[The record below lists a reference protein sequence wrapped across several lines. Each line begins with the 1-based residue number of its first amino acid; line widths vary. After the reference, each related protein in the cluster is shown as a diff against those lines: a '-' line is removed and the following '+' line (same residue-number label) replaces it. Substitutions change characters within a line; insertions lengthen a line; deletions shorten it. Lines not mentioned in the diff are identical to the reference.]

1 MSHKAVLLYSHPIA
15 KAAERTVFQT
25 ALRCFLNS
33 TIYPFVKFYLTFP
46 YSVVLYN
53 QITTVKA
60 GINMKT
66 LEEQIKDLKAEY
78 ETLND
83 EQKFMVYVYLS
94 TLQYKQRQEQLVQQ

>member
-1 MSHKAVLLYSHPIA
+1 
-15 KAAERTVFQT
+15 
-25 ALRCFLNS
+25 
-33 TIYPFVKFYLTFP
+33 
-46 YSVVLYN
+46 
-53 QITTVKA
+53 
-60 GINMKT
+60 MKT